1 MQFEGKESQSC
12 KSRKEHKKYR
22 SQFLSNLFTILETR
36 QYREFISWSEDG
48 RSFII
53 YDPEQLAQIV
63 LPRYFKHSNFSS
75 FTRQLH
81 MYNINSVKL
90 NNYGTG
96 VRCFNHPLLVQGRR
110 DLVQLIERKIAKN
123 GKNDNNKK
131 ETQEILSTD
140 LEKSKQE
147 SNWDSSQ
154 GDQEREQLCQLDG
167 LNMRRKLVPN
177 SETTV
182 NLVSEELKLLSDRIA
197 KIENNCVR
205 SQGIRDEWAIH
216 SENCKIRI
224 NMSENYQQTLYKSET
239 SFTRFKLALEKFLN
253 FDESDQDFQSSPEP
267 FNKDSSP
274 TEFELNFFD
283 DLF

>member
-36 QYREFISWSEDG
+36 QYQEFISWNEDG

-53 YDPEQLAQIV
+53 YDPQQLAKIV
-63 LPRYFKHSNFSS
+63 LPRFFKHSNFSS

-81 MYNINSVKL
+81 MYNINSVHL
-90 NNYGTG
+90 NTYGSG
-96 VRCFNHPLLVQGRR
+96 VRSFNHPLLVRGRR

-123 GKNDNNKK
+123 GKINNNKK
-131 ETQEILSTD
+131 EAQEILSTD
-140 LEKSKQE
+140 LEMSKQE
-147 SNWDSSQ
+147 SDWDTSQ
-154 GDQEREQLCQLDG
+154 GDQERELLRQNDG
-167 LNMRRKLVPN
+167 LNMRKQFIPNRPTTNILVA
-177 SETTV
+177 
-182 NLVSEELKLLSDRIA
+182 EELKLLNDRIA

-253 FDESDQDFQSSPEP
+253 FDEFDQDFQSSLEP
-267 FNKDSSP
+267 FNKDSYA
-274 TEFELNFFD
+274 TQFELNFFD
-283 DLF
+283 D